1 MSYWLMRVRIYHQA
15 LRQWLAS
22 LQQIGFGLIVLFPM
36 ALPALVLLP
45 LLSLGVAANPAT
57 PAFVYLNTLWGYL
70 LLLYSWMTLQR
81 EGINGTR
88 YLLYLKSLPT
98 PSLLK
103 SASDMGL
110 VIYGANFFI
119 LGPLVLLSVMLLRQS
134 ARLTAA
140 GSMQLWLELLPL
152 FGMLLLSICYSLLAL
167 RRKIPWLSLL
177 VFPFL
182 VFHWAAEL
190 SKAQWLLLW
199 GAVLVTEYWLPAFSL
214 KPGNWPQGLYA
225 LLLRADLASPSAESL
240 RLVALLLLIALT
252 RICVAAVHVDVASSL
267 LNLISFLSAVLLASG
282 LFGTQAFRAQH
293 QLYLATLP
301 QSTQQQALQSLC
313 YVLAKT
319 SLAVLLMV
327 VAGIFGTMQWALWLL
342 FYIATLLGIWL
353 KPKLFL
359 IFPLVVMMA
368 LVLLRAVG
376 GG

>member
-1 MSYWLMRVRIYHQA
+1 MSYWLIRVRIYHEA
-15 LRQWLAS
+15 LRQWRQS

-36 ALPALVLLP
+36 ALPALVFLP

-57 PAFVYLNTLWGYL
+57 TVLVYLNTLWGYL

-81 EGINGTR
+81 EGMNGTR
-88 YLLYLKSLPT
+88 YQLYLHSLPT
-98 PSLLK
+98 PRLIK
-103 SASDMGL
+103 AASDLGL

-119 LGPLVLLSVMLLRQS
+119 LGPLALLCVVLVQQS

-152 FGMLLLSICYSLLAL
+152 FGMLLLAICYSLLAL

-182 VFHWAAEL
+182 AFHWAAEF
-190 SKAQWLLLW
+190 SKPQWLLLW
-199 GAVLVTEYWLPAFSL
+199 GAVLVAEYWLPAFSL
-214 KPGNWPQGLYA
+214 KLGNWPQGLYR
-225 LLLRADLASPSAESL
+225 LLLRSDMDSPSAESL

-252 RICVAAVHVDVASSL
+252 RVCVAAVSIDFAPYL
-267 LNLISFLSAVLLASG
+267 LNFISFSSALLLGSS
-282 LFGTQAFRAQH
+282 LFGTQALRAQY

-301 QSTQQQALQSLC
+301 HSASKQALQALC

-319 SLAVLLMV
+319 LVGASLMA
-327 VAGIFGTMQWALWLL
+327 VAGIFGTTQWVLCLL

-359 IFPLVVMMA
+359 IFPFAVMMGLVV
-368 LVLLRAVG
+368 LRAIFA
-376 GG
+376 